1 MEVDLDSSFEN
12 LECFNINNLE
22 ENSLLN
28 ELYEELYSKSCLSF
42 DQLENT
48 AREGDEKNCLVD
60 SEKSDASS
68 SSDENAQGS
77 ETETAAAAA
86 MQKSGIP
93 TRSSPC
99 RIPRREGSPSA
110 SEENGRTPSGIP
122 VRKDSSGIPTRSPS
136 ASPTMNPRGIPRKS
150 STSSSGSSTKNSRRN
165 SREDSPSG
173 IPSRG
178 SPRLSRDSDDEMM
191 SGSPRRTSSGIPTR
205 ASSGIP
211 KRGTPPGSPRTSGI
225 PTRGSPVLSGIP
237 RKSSRTEIVGTCD
250 YDENFSRRSPKDS
263 KFHHPEEYVP
273 FEHDLDEPQG
283 SASPSKIPSGIPMR
297 TSRFSSP
304 IHTRNQPEAATG
316 ASVEGYCDF
325 ASGIPPKVSSDTGT
339 STPKQLS
346 SEACPEERMEV
357 ERDDD
362 KPLVELADEHATEK
376 RAEAASAESDGSQS
390 GDSQMQ
396 SSVIINSSCSEDE
409 DPGSGSSLLYGK
421 KSDKMQE
428 EQEDYSLHSR
438 VRPAPVDQQPSDQ
451 CVTQEIVMKTSF
463 EKQFEDKEAQNTTP
477 KKTSPLEGYVYRP
490 YDEINGDQCVTNANK
505 DAQDVQFSVQSPPES
520 SFASR
525 EDDLQEEE
533 KQKID
538 VESFTAGFGVEKVVG
553 SQQEVAGD
561 EITAVDTGDAA
572 LCKPQ
577 AASAESIGVVVSE
590 RMQTSTLSSMFDST
604 ETYKSNGEEFE
615 AMVRANMTESMSESL
630 TTKSAEPDL
639 EKIKEVVMDK
649 DVDISYENNT
659 IIMKVADIVGDNP
672 DAFNLSSN
680 VINLPSEA
688 DSKETKESGN
698 ARIDEQEVPDEEPT
712 TGMKDEE
719 DENIELKH
727 VYLKDEFPKSREI
740 KEDVLEEN
748 NLQTERQEMFI
759 ENPDEEDVVVGK
771 AEVDADFHTQEREIK
786 MADTSVEEVV
796 ERRKQ
801 IEIKSDRTS
810 DRYDEPVSLFGIDN
824 DQRHSTETLVEPD
837 YSLLSRVRP
846 APVESE
852 APSTI
857 STRHTSEAAPSVA
870 NTMTSDDVT
879 ETLRT
884 DADGHDDQPK
894 KKHGHNIME
903 RKKLFQAGAVSHGDT
918 SPELKRRESAER
930 KNDNVIER
938 RKQIEIKSQPP
949 TTKVEQMTKN
959 PLNPWSRDVFEAR
972 VTDTYNGPN
981 ESRVVESV
989 QSCEPSRGNV
999 TKVEN
1004 DVDKD
1009 HSDKLKSTVG
1019 KSNDDERE
1027 INEGEGGGFHNMD
1040 PNQIRELESM
1050 YNEFESQVDDFLCFA
1065 EANLRGSTDEGDGSH
1080 HEVLRGKNVS
1090 VRHYGLFTPKRRR
1103 ERKRKRSKN
1112 SQNKL
1117 KDKRQTSKK
1126 NFAFARVFAR
1136 CEWTFTFLSNYA
1148 VLKLHSH

>member
-12 LECFNINNLE
+12 LECFNVNNLE

-28 ELYEELYSKSCLSF
+28 ELYEELYSKSRLSF
-42 DQLENT
+42 DQFENT
-48 AREGDEKNCLVD
+48 AGEGDEKNYLVD
-60 SEKSDASS
+60 SEKSDASI
-68 SSDENAQGS
+68 SSDENAQDS
-77 ETETAAAAA
+77 ETETATAAD

-110 SEENGRTPSGIP
+110 SEENGRMPSGIP
-122 VRKDSSGIPTRSPS
+122 VRKDSSGIPTRSPP
-136 ASPTMNPRGIPRKS
+136 ASPTMIPRGIPRKS

-178 SPRLSRDSDDEMM
+178 SPRLSRDSDDEMT

-237 RKSSRTEIVGTCD
+237 RKSSRTEVPGTCD
-250 YDENFSRRSPKDS
+250 FEDSFSGGSPKDS
-263 KFHHPEEYVP
+263 KFHHPEEHVP
-273 FEHDLDEPQG
+273 SEHELDEPQV

-316 ASVEGYCDF
+316 ASVEDYRDF

-346 SEACPEERMEV
+346 AEACPEEERMEV
-357 ERDDD
+357 EHDD
-362 KPLVELADEHATEK
+362 KPLVELTDEHAAEK

-396 SSVIINSSCSEDE
+396 SSVIIHSSCSEGE

-505 DAQDVQFSVQSPPES
+505 DAQEVQFSVQSPPES

-538 VESFTAGFGVEKVVG
+538 VESFTAGFGVEKVVS

-577 AASAESIGVVVSE
+577 AASAESTGVVVSE

-672 DAFNLSSN
+672 DVFNLSSN
-680 VINLPSEA
+680 VITIPSEP
-688 DSKETKESGN
+688 DSKDTKDSGT
-698 ARIDEQEVPDEEPT
+698 ARMDDQEVPDEEIT
-712 TGMKDEE
+712 TGRKDEE
-719 DENIELKH
+719 DDNSELKH

-740 KEDVLEEN
+740 KDVSEEN

-771 AEVDADFHTQEREIK
+771 AEVDGDFHTQEREIK
-786 MADTSVEEVV
+786 MADTSFEEVV

-810 DRYDEPVSLFGIDN
+810 DKHDERVSLFGIDN
-824 DQRHSTETLVEPD
+824 DQQHSTETVVEPD

-852 APSTI
+852 ASSTI
-857 STRHTSEAAPSVA
+857 NTHHTSEAAPSVA
-870 NTMTSDDVT
+870 NTMTSNDVT
-879 ETLRT
+879 ETRRT
-884 DADGHDDQPK
+884 DADDHDDQPK
-894 KKHGHNIME
+894 KKYGHNIME
-903 RKKLFQAGAVSHGDT
+903 RKKLFQAGGASQGDT

-938 RKQIEIKSQPP
+938 RKQIEMKSQPP
-949 TTKVEQMTKN
+949 TSKVEHMTKN
-959 PLNPWSRDVFEAR
+959 PLNPWSRDVFEPR
-972 VTDTYNGPN
+972 VTETNNSANDT
-981 ESRVVESV
+981 RVAESV
-989 QSCEPSRGNV
+989 QIHENV
-999 TKVEN
+999 TKLEH
-1004 DVDKD
+1004 DADDD
-1009 HSDKLKSTVG
+1009 HHADKLKNTVSN
-1019 KSNDDERE
+1019 SNDDERE
-1027 INEGEGGGFHNMD
+1027 PNEGAGEGEGGGFHNMD

-1065 EANLRGSTDEGDGSH
+1065 EANLRGSTDEGDGGH
-1080 HEVLRGKNVS
+1080 HEVLRGK
-1090 VRHYGLFTPKRRR
+1090 KR
-1103 ERKRKRSKN
+1103 
-1112 SQNKL
+1112 
-1117 KDKRQTSKK
+1117 
-1126 NFAFARVFAR
+1126 FY
-1136 CEWTFTFLSNYA
+1136 W
-1148 VLKLHSH
+1148 

>member
-12 LECFNINNLE
+12 LECFNVNNLE

-28 ELYEELYSKSCLSF
+28 ELYEELYSKSRLSF
-42 DQLENT
+42 DQFENT
-48 AREGDEKNCLVD
+48 AGGGDEKNYLVD

-77 ETETAAAAA
+77 EKETATAAE

-110 SEENGRTPSGIP
+110 SEKNGRTPSGIP

-136 ASPTMNPRGIPRKS
+136 ASPTMIPRGIPRKS

-211 KRGTPPGSPRTSGI
+211 KRGTPSGSPRTSGL
-225 PTRGSPVLSGIP
+225 PTQGTPVSSGIP
-237 RKSSRTEIVGTCD
+237 RKSSRKEVPGTCD
-250 YDENFSRRSPKDS
+250 SDDSFSGRSPKDS
-263 KFHHPEEYVP
+263 RFHHPEEHLP
-273 FEHDLDEPQG
+273 FEHDLDESQG
-283 SASPSKIPSGIPMR
+283 AASPSKIPSGIPMR

-304 IHTRNQPEAATG
+304 IHARNQPEAGTG
-316 ASVEGYCDF
+316 ASVEDYRDF

-346 SEACPEERMEV
+346 AEACPEEERMEV
-357 ERDDD
+357 EYDD
-362 KPLVELADEHATEK
+362 KPLVELTDEHAAEK

-390 GDSQMQ
+390 GDSQMR
-396 SSVIINSSCSEDE
+396 SSVIIHSSCSEDE
-409 DPGSGSSLLYGK
+409 DPGSGNPLLYGR
-421 KSDKMQE
+421 KSDKMQ

-438 VRPAPVDQQPSDQ
+438 VRPAPVDQQPSEQ
-451 CVTQEIVMKTSF
+451 CVPQEIVMKTSF

-525 EDDLQEEE
+525 EDDLQQGE

-639 EKIKEVVMDK
+639 EKIKKVVMDK

-680 VINLPSEA
+680 VITLPSEPDA
-688 DSKETKESGN
+688 KETKDSGN
-698 ARIDEQEVPDEEPT
+698 AQRDDKEVPDEETT
-712 TGMKDEE
+712 TGRKDE
-719 DENIELKH
+719 DDDNSELKH

-740 KEDVLEEN
+740 KEDVSKEN
-748 NLQTERQEMFI
+748 NLQTERQEMYI

-771 AEVDADFHTQEREIK
+771 AEVDGDLHTQEREIK
-786 MADTSVEEVV
+786 MADTSLEEVV

-801 IEIKSDRTS
+801 IEIKSDRAS
-810 DRYDEPVSLFGIDN
+810 DRHDERVSLFGIDN
-824 DQRHSTETLVEPD
+824 EQQHSIDTVVEPD

-857 STRHTSEAAPSVA
+857 NTHHTSEAAPSVA
-870 NTMTSDDVT
+870 NAMTSNDVT
-879 ETLRT
+879 ETRRT
-884 DADGHDDQPK
+884 DADDHDDQPK
-894 KKHGHNIME
+894 KKYGHNIME
-903 RKKLFQAGAVSHGDT
+903 RKKLFQAEGVSHGDT
-918 SPELKRRESAER
+918 SPELKWRESAER

-949 TTKVEQMTKN
+949 SNKVEQMTKN

-972 VTDTYNGPN
+972 VTDTNNGAN
-981 ESRVVESV
+981 ETSVAESV
-989 QSCEPSRGNV
+989 QKCQPARESHI
-999 TKVEN
+999 KLEN
-1004 DVDKD
+1004 DADDD
-1009 HSDKLKSTVG
+1009 HHTDELKNTVSN
-1019 KSNDDERE
+1019 SNDDEHE
-1027 INEGEGGGFHNMD
+1027 PNEGAGEGEGAAGFHNMD

-1050 YNEFESQVDDFLCFA
+1050 YNEFESQVDDFLCFT
-1065 EANLRGSTDEGDGSH
+1065 EANLRGSTDERDGGH
-1080 HEVLRGKNVS
+1080 HEVLRGK
-1090 VRHYGLFTPKRRR
+1090 KR
-1103 ERKRKRSKN
+1103 
-1112 SQNKL
+1112 
-1117 KDKRQTSKK
+1117 
-1126 NFAFARVFAR
+1126 FY
-1136 CEWTFTFLSNYA
+1136 W
-1148 VLKLHSH
+1148 